1 VRPPAH
7 RRRAEAWLTRAGV
20 AWRRERYARSAGGET
35 GAYRLSPSTEARGRI
50 VAAHGAGNDA
60 LFPLVG
66 LFAALVARGFEV
78 FAFDGDGCGWDGTT
92 RFDPGRA
99 ASAVSEAVR
108 RAGETDPGLA
118 THLLGH
124 SLGGTMVLGALAGD
138 PPPSVRSGI
147 LLSAPLSLRF
157 GLRGALAEVLA
168 LAVPRT
174 VVEAERYGAW
184 GVLPAA
190 GRFKR
195 GAFPFRLA
203 DERRGAFGYV
213 GAVRELLR
221 RIDPE
226 AAAGRVRVP
235 VLLVYG
241 GRDGIVPPS
250 QGELLSREL
259 GDARLVRLP
268 RGTHWS
274 VPLQRRTRDE
284 VVRWVEEKTPAAF
297 SAREARAEGAAR

>member
-1 VRPPAH
+1 MRPPAH
-7 RRRAEAWLTRAGV
+7 RRRAEAWLTRSGI
-20 AWRRERYARSAGGET
+20 AWRRERYARTAGGET
-35 GAYRLSPSTEARGRI
+35 GAYRLLPAGAARGRV

-78 FAFDGDGCGWDGTT
+78 FAFDCDGCGWDGTT
-92 RFDPGRA
+92 RFDPAAA
-99 ASAVSEAVR
+99 ASAVAEALDR
-108 RAGETDPGLA
+108 TAEPGPELPV
-118 THLLGH
+118 HLLGH
-124 SLGGTMVLGALAGD
+124 SLGGAMVLRALADD
-138 PPPSVRSGI
+138 PPPAVRSGI
-147 LLSAPLSLRF
+147 ILSAPLSLRL
-157 GLRGALAEVLA
+157 GVRSALAEVLA
-168 LAVPRT
+168 LAAPVT
-174 VVEAERYGAW
+174 VREMGRYGPW

-203 DERRGAFGYV
+203 SELPGAFGYV

-221 RIDPE
+221 RLDVE
-226 AAAGRVRVP
+226 RAATRVRLP

-241 GRDGIVPPS
+241 GRDGIVPAS
-250 QGELLSREL
+250 QGELLARAL

-274 VPLQRRTRDE
+274 VPLSLRTGEE
-284 VVRWVEEKTPAAF
+284 VVGWVERHTPAAVV
-297 SAREARAEGAAR
+297 EGAGR